1 MTTTIDNNQE
11 RILIKYINNFITYK
25 CVITKNDTFVVNF
38 CKRELDK
45 MEIILRNHVLVEM
58 GDNFMLKVENPVYL
72 EYELIRDKSDE
83 TGYLQII
90 QNLEKENIKLKKINE
105 EYLQTIKRL
114 EEENIEHKK
123 IETQSIEKPEVTDD
137 YIFFGGLSIGF
148 INKKLCDSLL
158 LIHPSMMFSQ
168 CELDSFCPYM
178 INHEVKGICGSGIEL
193 VLSRLSEL
201 GELRIL
207 KIWGEIIFD
216 LEYLKNCKNL
226 NVFAIGG
233 TNLWFEPEHV
243 ISLFNDKKVNYV
255 CGDYHT
261 FFIIPMIQKN

>member
-1 MTTTIDNNQE
+1 
-11 RILIKYINNFITYK
+11 
-25 CVITKNDTFVVNF
+25 
-38 CKRELDK
+38 
-45 MEIILRNHVLVEM
+45 
-58 GDNFMLKVENPVYL
+58 
-72 EYELIRDKSDE
+72 
-83 TGYLQII
+83 
-90 QNLEKENIKLKKINE
+90 
-105 EYLQTIKRL
+105 
-114 EEENIEHKK
+114 
-123 IETQSIEKPEVTDD
+123 
-137 YIFFGGLSIGF
+137 
-148 INKKLCDSLL
+148 
-158 LIHPSMMFSQ
+158 
-168 CELDSFCPYM
+168 
-178 INHEVKGICGSGIEL
+178 
-193 VLSRLSEL
+193 L